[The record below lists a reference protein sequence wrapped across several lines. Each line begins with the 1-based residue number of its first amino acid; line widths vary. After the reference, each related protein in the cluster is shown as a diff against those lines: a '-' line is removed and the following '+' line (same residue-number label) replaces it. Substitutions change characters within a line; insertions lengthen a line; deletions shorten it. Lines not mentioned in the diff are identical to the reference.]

1 MKGLNRRALLAAL
14 AVFVGVTTSAS
25 ALAQAA
31 SYPNRP
37 IRIVVPFP
45 VGGIADTFSRTI
57 GIKQTEVW
65 SQPVV
70 VENKTGAGGNIGAEL
85 VAKSAPDGYT
95 LVMGNIGSHAV
106 NVSLFKNIP
115 FDPIKDFVPIAHV
128 LDAEGLLVVN
138 PSVNANSVREILEM
152 ARAQPGK
159 LSYASGGLGTTSHLA
174 GELFKATAKV
184 DIVHVPY
191 KGNSPAITDLLG
203 GQTQMSFATMPT
215 VLPHVKAGKLRAIA
229 SIGLARTV
237 ALPDVPTVAES
248 GLPGFEVSNWIGLFA
263 PVGTPPEIVAKLNA
277 EVQKIMRSPDVQKR
291 LEAEGARFI
300 PTTPEQFAA
309 FQKDELVKWAKII
322 KDANIKAE

>member
-1 MKGLNRRALLAAL
+1 MKGPNRRALLAAL
-14 AVFVGVTTSAS
+14 AVLVGVTASAS

-57 GIKQTEVW
+57 GIKLTEVW
-65 SQPVV
+65 GQPVV

-174 GELFKATAKV
+174 GELFKSTAKV

-229 SIGLARTV
+229 SIGLVRTV

-263 PVGTPPEIVAKLNA
+263 PASTPPEIIAKLNA